1 MFAALSATNEA
12 IMRAKSRTELFEL
25 VCVAAANCGKFTSTS
40 IALANPDSDFFDVV
54 AAAGPTAETTRN
66 VRISTNGAHP
76 EGQGVSGAAFRSRQA
91 CISNDYL
98 ADQQRSAF
106 HAVLRGDRAKSGAAF
121 PLLIA
126 GRAVGVMVFLSA
138 EKNTFT
144 PEFVEL
150 LQRLA
155 DNGSVAP
162 EDFDRADE
170 KTKADQP
177 TEYLP
182 SHDSLT

>member
-1 MFAALSATNEA
+1 MLEALSATNEA

-98 ADQQRSAF
+98 ADPQRSAF
-106 HAVLRGDRAKSGAAF
+106 HAVLRGDGAKSAAAF
-121 PLLIA
+121 PFLIA
-126 GRAVGVMVFLSA
+126 GQADAVMGFLSPQ
-138 EKNTFT
+138 ENTFT
-144 PEFVEL
+144 PEFLEF

-155 DNGSVAP
+155 GN
-162 EDFDRADE
+162 
-170 KTKADQP
+170 
-177 TEYLP
+177 
-182 SHDSLT
+182 